1 MATGGGLRFDVS
13 REAVPVAPGVE
24 AVCTALGVEP
34 WHVTSCGSLL
44 LAVAPDRADCV
55 VAALEARGTPA
66 AVVGTVSEGSGVYV
80 DDECV
85 EHPEVDPSWAAY
97 RRLAD
102 RTD

>member
-1 MATGGGLRFDVS
+1 
-13 REAVPVAPGVE
+13 
-24 AVCTALGVEP
+24 
-34 WHVTSCGSLL
+34 
-44 LAVAPDRADCV
+44 
-55 VAALEARGTPA
+55 
-66 AVVGTVSEGSGVYV
+66 VVGTVSEGSGVYV